1 LDPTEAEPELND
13 AGVDGT
19 KTNAAAAIGAR
30 WEAVLSFAVVWFW

>member
-1 LDPTEAEPELND
+1 MDPAEAGPELND
-13 AGVDGT
+13 AGVDGA